1 MTSGPASLP
10 WLLEIKEQS
19 YCINMQGWG
28 WTMFLIYF
36 LNLIYSFDFFNFMNE
51 NSQSRSNK
59 SVLGNII
66 DLS

>member
-1 MTSGPASLP
+1 
-10 WLLEIKEQS
+10 
-19 YCINMQGWG
+19 
-28 WTMFLIYF
+28 MFLIYF